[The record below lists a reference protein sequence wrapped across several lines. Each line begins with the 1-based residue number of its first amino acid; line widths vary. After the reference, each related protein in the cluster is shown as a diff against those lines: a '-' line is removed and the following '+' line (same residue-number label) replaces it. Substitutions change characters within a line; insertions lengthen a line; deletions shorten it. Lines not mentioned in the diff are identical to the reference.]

1 MRARDNPFATVHLH
15 RLSYRFQG
23 VSWNELLDRLQRLD
37 WRAAI
42 VGPHGSGKT
51 TLLEALAEELRQRG
65 FETCLLRLSE
75 DHPTFAP
82 DVCDNVLSRIHAVER
97 TTKYTKHTKTKAE
110 LRILADALGDR
121 TESPLRRYGACGSL
135 RCFFRVFRVFR
146 GSTESLRLRDLHS
159 GRIVLLDGAEQ
170 MGHWAWRRFERH
182 TRGGGGLIITTHR
195 HGRLPTLLT
204 CETTPDLLGDV
215 VQELLPNAPALS
227 VATTRDLFFRHG
239 GNLREALRELYD
251 VYAQQPR
258 FGDSVES
265 ESHARP
271 HPDPLPQERG
281 SAGNTLR
288 TASCLTR

>member
-1 MRARDNPFATVHLH
+1 MRARDNPFATAHLQ

-23 VSWNELLDRLQRLD
+23 ASWDELLDRLQRLG

-51 TLLEALAEELRQRG
+51 TLLEALAEELRVRG
-65 FETCLLRLSE
+65 FETCLIRLNE
-75 DHPTFAP
+75 EHPRLEPRECANF
-82 DVCDNVLSRIHAVER
+82 LGRIQAAER
-97 TTKYTKHTKTKAE
+97 TAKYPKQTNTRAK
-110 LRILADALGDR
+110 LRSLAGAPVPPTGDR
-121 TESPLRRYGACGSL
+121 TESLFGRFAAWVSL

-146 GSTESLRLRDLHS
+146 GSTESSPPRDLHP
-159 GRIVLLDGAEQ
+159 GPILLLDGAEQ
-170 MGHWAWRRFERH
+170 MGRWAWRRFERR

-215 VQELLPNAPALS
+215 MRELLPDAPALS
-227 VATTRDLFFRHG
+227 AATTRDLFLRHR

-251 VYAQQPR
+251 VCAQQPR

-271 HPDPLPQERG
+271 HPAPQA
-281 SAGNTLR
+281 SLR
-288 TASCLTR
+288 

>member
-23 VSWNELLDRLQRLD
+23 ASWDELLDRLQRLG

-51 TLLEALAEELRQRG
+51 TLLEALAEQLRQRG
-65 FETCLLRLSE
+65 FETCRLRLSE
-75 DHPTFAP
+75 AHPRFAP
-82 DVCDNVLSRIHAVER
+82 GECDN
-97 TTKYTKHTKTKAE
+97 
-110 LRILADALGDR
+110 
-121 TESPLRRYGACGSL
+121 
-135 RCFFRVFRVFR
+135 F
-146 GSTESLRLRDLHS
+146 LRDLHA

-182 TRGGGGLIITTHR
+182 TRDGGGLIITTHR
-195 HGRLPTLLT
+195 PGRLPTLLT

-215 VQELLPNAPALS
+215 VRELLPNAPALS

-251 VYAQQPR
+251 VWAQQR
-258 FGDSVES
+258 EFGQRAESVR
-265 ESHARP
+265 HVRP
-271 HPDPLPQERG
+271 HPTAQASLRSMHFKYCA
-281 SAGNTLR
+281 SAKVAG
-288 TASCLTR
+288 